1 MPENR
6 IYKIEDSGVGAEIIL
21 QIDHVM
27 RPLQLSL
34 FPPVLVGLE
43 KTGAG
48 QTKGVDT
55 LFDIPN
61 QKTVSLK
68 RILADGTQDTV
79 LGAINILVFI
89 DINRMIAP
97 LNVSRQIRRFF
108 FGTVP
113 KKINGMLLQI
123 GKIQQSSLRF
133 GFAVSFCEGLGEFEK
148 KADSRTMEAPIG
160 LQRGRPDGCI
170 AHQTAQENEVIK

>member
-1 MPENR
+1 MVWLKCPGVQRDLLEVIAFRYSGVHEMPENR

-27 RPLQLSL
+27 RSLQLSL
-34 FPPVLVGLE
+34 FPPMLVGLE

-68 RILADGTQDTV
+68 RILADGTQ
-79 LGAINILVFI
+79 IQSW
-89 DINRMIAP
+89 AP
-97 LNVSRQIRRFF
+97 YPGIHRHK
-108 FGTVP
+108 P
-113 KKINGMLLQI
+113 
-123 GKIQQSSLRF
+123 
-133 GFAVSFCEGLGEFEK
+133 EW
-148 KADSRTMEAPIG
+148 
-160 LQRGRPDGCI
+160 
-170 AHQTAQENEVIK
+170 